1 MYKEITKYLAKE
13 SHLPEGRG
21 GGKEE
26 EGEGNLDDKGGQDTE
41 SVHPLGLEIG
51 SVP

>member
-1 MYKEITKYLAKE
+1 MYLAKE
-13 SHLPEGRG
+13 SHLPECRA

-26 EGEGNLDDKGGQDTE
+26 KSEGHLYDEGGQDTQP
-41 SVHPLGLEIG
+41 VHPLWLKIG